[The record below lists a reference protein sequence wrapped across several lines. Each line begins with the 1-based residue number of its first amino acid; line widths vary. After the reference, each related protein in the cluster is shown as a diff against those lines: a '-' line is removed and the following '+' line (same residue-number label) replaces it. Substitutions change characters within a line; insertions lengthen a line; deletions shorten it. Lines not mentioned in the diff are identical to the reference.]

1 MQTRSME
8 TVETIEAKLR
18 RLPPERRKEAMA
30 YIDRLLEEREAESR
44 PRSRGP
50 YVSRGS
56 LADESETCS
65 SVELQHRALDWW
77 TS

>member
-30 YIDRLLEEREAESR
+30 YIDRLLEERGTESR
-44 PRSRGP
+44 ARSRGP

-56 LADESETCS
+56 LAGVREKYS

>member
-1 MQTRSME
+1 
-8 TVETIEAKLR
+8 
-18 RLPPERRKEAMA
+18 MA
-30 YIDRLLEEREAESR
+30 YIDRLLEERTMESR
-44 PRSRGP
+44 PRSPGP

-56 LADESETCS
+56 LANVREECS

>member
-8 TVETIEAKLR
+8 TVEMIEAKLR
-18 RLPPERRKEAMA
+18 RLSPERRKEAMA
-30 YIDRLLEEREAESR
+30 YIDRLLEERTTESR
-44 PRSRGP
+44 PRFRGQ

-56 LADESETCS
+56 LADVRGKYS

>member
-1 MQTRSME
+1 ME

-18 RLPPERRKEAMA
+18 RLPPERRKEAIA
-30 YIDRLLEEREAESR
+30 YIDRLLEERETESQ
-44 PRSRGP
+44 PRTRVP

-56 LADESETCS
+56 LADVREKYS

>member
-1 MQTRSME
+1 M
-8 TVETIEAKLR
+8 IEAKLR
-18 RLPPERRKEAMA
+18 RLPPERRKEAIA
-30 YIDRLLEEREAESR
+30 YIDRLLGEEREAESR
-44 PRSRGP
+44 QRPRGP

-56 LADESETCS
+56 LADLREKFS

>member
-1 MQTRSME
+1 ME

-18 RLPPERRKEAMA
+18 RLSPERRKEAMA
-30 YIDRLLEEREAESR
+30 YIDRLLEEGTVEGR

-56 LADESETCS
+56 LADVSEKYS

>member
-8 TVETIEAKLR
+8 TVEMIEAKLR

-44 PRSRGP
+44 PRLRGP

-56 LADESETCS
+56 LEAVSEKYS

>member
-8 TVETIEAKLR
+8 TVEMIEAKLR
-18 RLPPERRKEAMA
+18 RLSPERRKEAIA
-30 YIDRLLEEREAESR
+30 YIDRLLDEGPTESGT
-44 PRSRGP
+44 RSRGP

-56 LADESETCS
+56 LADVSEKSS

>member
-1 MQTRSME
+1 M
-8 TVETIEAKLR
+8 IEAKLR

-30 YIDRLLEEREAESR
+30 YIDRLLEEGTTESG

-56 LADESETCS
+56 LADVSEKYS
-65 SVELQHRALDWW
+65 SVELQHHALDWW

>member
-1 MQTRSME
+1 ME

-18 RLPPERRKEAMA
+18 RLPPERQKEAMA
-30 YIDRLLEEREAESR
+30 YIDRLLEEREATGR

-56 LADESETCS
+56 LADVREKYS